1 MIDLY
6 KYLMK
11 KSLNSG
17 MYLIDKTFEPFI
29 PEEKI
34 LQEVHRV
41 AQEIN
46 HDYVHLNPLFLVV
59 LNGAF
64 VFAADLLKNITV
76 PSEITFIKVKS
87 YEGIQS
93 KGQVSN
99 LIGLEMPVG
108 DRHVVVLED
117 IVDSGHTIQH
127 LLNMLQEQHPASV
140 HTATLLFKPQSLQ
153 TDVQV
158 KYVGFKIPPQ
168 FVVGYGLDYNGQG
181 RNLRDIYR
189 LKS

>member
-1 MIDLY
+1 MH
-6 KYLMK
+6 
-11 KSLNSG
+11 
-17 MYLIDKTFEPFI
+17 LIDKTFEPFI
-29 PEEKI
+29 SEEKI
-34 LQEVHRV
+34 LQQVKRV

-46 HDYVHLNPLFLVV
+46 HDYTHLNPLFVGV

-64 VFAADLLKNITV
+64 MFAADLLKNVTI
-76 PSEITFIKVKS
+76 PSEVTFIKVKS

-99 LIGLEMPVG
+99 LIGLETPAEG
-108 DRHVVVLED
+108 RHIVILED

-127 LLNMLQEQHPASV
+127 LLKMLQEQHPASI
-140 HTATLLFKPQSLQ
+140 HIATLLFKPQSLQ

-158 KYVGFKIPPQ
+158 KYVGFEIPPQ
-168 FVVGYGLDYNGQG
+168 FMVGYGLDYNGQG

-189 LKS
+189 LKT